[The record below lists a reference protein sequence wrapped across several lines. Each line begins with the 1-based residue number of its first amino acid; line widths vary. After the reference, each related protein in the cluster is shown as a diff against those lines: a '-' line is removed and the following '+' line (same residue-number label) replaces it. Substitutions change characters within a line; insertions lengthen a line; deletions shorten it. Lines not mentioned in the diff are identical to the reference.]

1 MANILEIKNLN
12 YNYGRTTIFKNF
24 NLSVKEGSYISIAGN
39 NTSGKTTLIK
49 LISGILPSKNTIT
62 IGYSFVDMNHIHHH
76 SKNVGVVLGNDLN
89 SFLFEDVYK
98 EMAFPLENL
107 NIEVKEIEKRILE
120 LANLF
125 KINKLLDKKT
135 NDLTNSEK
143 QSLLIVIALLHK
155 PRILLLDNAFSMMS
169 RNTKQEIK
177 SALKKYQERNKL
189 TIIQA
194 TTNLEETLDT
204 DYLYIMNDGDIILE
218 GEPLTVLKEDTL
230 INRLGLSLPFMVDL
244 SLKLEFYELLDKV
257 EVDIDRMV
265 NTLWK

>member
-12 YNYGRTTIFKNF
+12 YKYNKTTIFKNF
-24 NLSVKEGSYISIAGN
+24 NLSVKENSYVSIAGN

-49 LISGILPSKNTIT
+49 LISGILPSDNSIT
-62 IGYSFVDMNHIHHH
+62 IGYSYINNNRIHDN
-76 SKNVGVVLGNDLN
+76 SKDLGVVLGNELN

-120 LANLF
+120 ISSLF
-125 KINKLLDKKT
+125 KMNKLLDKKT
-135 NDLTNSEK
+135 SDLTNSEK
-143 QSLLIVIALLHK
+143 QTLLIAIALLHNPK
-155 PRILLLDNAFSMMS
+155 ILLLDNAFSMMD
-169 RNTKQEIK
+169 RNTKNIVMNSLKTYQQE
-177 SALKKYQERNKL
+177 NKT

-194 TTNLEETLDT
+194 TTNLEETLNS

-244 SLKLEFYELLDKV
+244 SLKLEFYELLNEIEIDV
-257 EVDIDRMV
+257 DRMV

>member
-12 YNYGRTTIFKNF
+12 YKYNKTTIFKNF
-24 NLSVKEGSYISIAGN
+24 NLSVKENSYVSIAGN

-49 LISGILPSKNTIT
+49 LISGILPSDNSIT
-62 IGYSFVDMNHIHHH
+62 IGYSYINNNRIHDN
-76 SKNVGVVLGNDLN
+76 SKDLGVVLGNELN

-120 LANLF
+120 ISSLF
-125 KINKLLDKKT
+125 KMNKLLDKKT
-135 NDLTNSEK
+135 SDLTNSEK
-143 QSLLIVIALLHK
+143 QTLLIAIALLHNPK
-155 PRILLLDNAFSMMS
+155 ILLLDNAFSMMD
-169 RNTKQEIK
+169 RNTKNVVMNSLKTYQQE
-177 SALKKYQERNKL
+177 NKT

-194 TTNLEETLDT
+194 TTNLEETLT
-204 DYLYIMNDGDIILE
+204 SDYLYIMNDGDIILE

-244 SLKLEFYELLDKV
+244 SLKLEFYELLNEIEIDV
-257 EVDIDRMV
+257 DRMV

>member
-12 YNYGRTTIFKNF
+12 YQYGKTTIFKDF

-62 IGYSFVDMNHIHHH
+62 IGYSYVDMNHIHNH
-76 SKNVGVVLGNDLN
+76 SKDLGVVLGNDLN

-107 NIEVKEIEKRILE
+107 NIKVDDIEKRILDV
-120 LANLF
+120 ASNF

-135 NDLTNSEK
+135 SDLTNSEK
-143 QSLLIVIALLHK
+143 QILLIVIALLHK
-155 PRILLLDNAFSMMS
+155 PKILLLDNAFSMIDRKS
-169 RNTKQEIK
+169 KKQIV
-177 SALKKYQERNKL
+177 SVLKEYQKKENL

-194 TTNLEETLDT
+194 TTNLEDTLNT
-204 DYLYIMNDGDIILE
+204 DYLYIMNDGDIIIE
-218 GEPLTVLKEDTL
+218 GEPLMVLREDTIL
-230 INRLGLSLPFMVDL
+230 NRLGLSLPFMVDL
-244 SLKLEFYELLDKV
+244 SLKLEFYELLDNI
-257 EVDIDRMV
+257 EVDVDRMV